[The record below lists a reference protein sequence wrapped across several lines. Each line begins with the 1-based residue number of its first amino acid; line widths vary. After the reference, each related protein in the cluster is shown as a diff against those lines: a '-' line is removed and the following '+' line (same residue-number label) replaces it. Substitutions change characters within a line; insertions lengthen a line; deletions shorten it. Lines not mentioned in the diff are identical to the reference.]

1 MPSELKVWGGFLP
14 SKSLKLQ
21 RIELVT
27 RFYTDD
33 LMSVMHVAILGF
45 AAWCCSRLFPWE
57 IAVMFFVVMMTLSSS
72 LHRIAWAI
80 ARLSYTQ
87 LDIEI
92 AKANP
97 ERPPQDAA

>member
-1 MPSELKVWGGFLP
+1 MPSELKVRPGFLA
-14 SKSLKLQ
+14 SKSLKIQ
-21 RIELVT
+21 RIELVS

-33 LMSVMHVAILGF
+33 LMSALPVFTLGF

-57 IAVMFFVVMMTLSSS
+57 IAVMFFAVMMTLNAS